1 MQNLAAA
8 VPVVKSGPTC
18 VSGSIELEAEAKKTL
33 EIGPFDI
40 INDEQQKEKHAAN
53 QFFSS
58 LLRSKNV
65 SHPKRRPRFK
75 DPLELLPR
83 GLIKLYSMWLSL
95 TYPFASKGR
104 NVSFHFTS
112 HVDRQR
118 AVRISLGNSISLRK
132 DAWLNVATEDPTGEP
147 VIVIDDNCHIGYGSI
162 ISAKNRIHIERDVLV
177 AQQVLIVDHNHAY
190 EDITIP
196 IAAQGI
202 TGKGKIRIGQG
213 SWIGRGA
220 AIISPRGELTIG
232 RNCVVA
238 VNSVVTRSIP
248 DYCVVFGSPATIIKQ
263 YNPQTQAWCI
273 GPKENTDARIHEELT
288 APIGE

>member
-1 MQNLAAA
+1 VRQ
-8 VPVVKSGPTC
+8 
-18 VSGSIELEAEAKKTL
+18 AE
-33 EIGPFDI
+33 
-40 INDEQQKEKHAAN
+40 H
-53 QFFSS
+53 
-58 LLRSKNV
+58 
-65 SHPKRRPRFK
+65 RPRFR

-83 GLIKLYSMWLSL
+83 GLTKLYSIWLSL

-104 NVSFHFTS
+104 NVSFHFAS

-118 AVRISLGNSISLRK
+118 AVRISLGSSISLKK

-220 AIISPRGELTIG
+220 AIICPRGELTIG

-263 YNPQTQAWCI
+263 YDPEMQAWCI
-273 GPKENTDARIHEELT
+273 GPKGNTGMRIPEELSV
-288 APIGE
+288 PIGE